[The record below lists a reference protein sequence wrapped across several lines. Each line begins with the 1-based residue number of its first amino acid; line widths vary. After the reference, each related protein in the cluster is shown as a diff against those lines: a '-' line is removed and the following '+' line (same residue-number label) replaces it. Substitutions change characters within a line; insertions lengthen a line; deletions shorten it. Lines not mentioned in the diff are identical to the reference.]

1 MRSGTLS
8 VIAVITMLLLG
19 VAPAFA
25 QDEPASA
32 PATLPFPAG
41 ARIGYVDLQRVL
53 AGSTEGQA
61 SNARVQE
68 LTDQKIAEI
77 EARNNDLQA
86 ELQTSNQSLQDSQQK
101 LAQGESVMSGEAR
114 INLQREISRMQ
125 LDMQRQTQDAQAEME
140 RVQQDAQGEIEALQ
154 QELQIEFE
162 TLLSPAIDE
171 VATEK
176 GLDFLMTVGSGVIWA
191 NRYLDLTQD
200 VIDKLNSEPSSP

>member
-8 VIAVITMLLLG
+8 VIAIITVLLLG
-19 VAPAFA
+19 TAPVFA
-25 QDEPASA
+25 QDEPAAA

-53 AGSTEGQA
+53 AGSAEGQA
-61 SNARVQE
+61 SNTRVQE
-68 LTDQKIAEI
+68 LTDEKIGEI
-77 EARNNDLQA
+77 EARNNELQA
-86 ELQTSNQSLQDSQQK
+86 ELQTANQLLQDSQQK

-140 RVQQDAQGEIEALQ
+140 RVQQDAQQEIEALQ

-176 GLDFLMTVGSGVIWA
+176 GLDFLMAVGPGVIWA
-191 NRYLDLTQD
+191 NRSLDLTQA
-200 VIDKLNSEPSSP
+200 VIDKLNVEPVSP

>member
-8 VIAVITMLLLG
+8 VIAVITVLLG
-19 VAPAFA
+19 AAPAFA
-25 QDEPASA
+25 QDEPAAA

-53 AGSTEGQA
+53 AGSTEGRA
-61 SNARVQE
+61 SNERVQE
-68 LTDQKIAEI
+68 LTDQKISEI
-77 EARNNDLQA
+77 EGRNNELQA
-86 ELQTSNQSLQDSQQK
+86 ELQASSQLLQDSQQK

-114 INLQREISRMQ
+114 INLQREINRMQ

-171 VATEK
+171 VASEK
-176 GLDFLMTVGSGVIWA
+176 GLDFMMAVGPGVVWA
-191 NRYLDLTQD
+191 NRSLDLTQE
-200 VIDKLNSEPSSP
+200 VIDKLNSEPSTP

>member
-8 VIAVITMLLLG
+8 VIAIITVLLLG
-19 VAPAFA
+19 TAPVFA
-25 QDEPASA
+25 QDEPAAA

-53 AGSTEGQA
+53 AGSAEGQA
-61 SNARVQE
+61 SNTRVQE
-68 LTDQKIAEI
+68 LTDEKIAEI
-77 EARNNDLQA
+77 ETRNNELQA
-86 ELQTSNQSLQDSQQK
+86 ELQTSNQLLQDSQQK

-140 RVQQDAQGEIEALQ
+140 RVQQDAQQEIEALQ

-176 GLDFLMTVGSGVIWA
+176 GLDFLMAVGPGVIWA
-191 NRYLDLTQD
+191 NRSLDLTQD
-200 VIDKLNSEPSSP
+200 VINKLNSEPLTP

>member
-1 MRSGTLS
+1 MKSGTLS

-19 VAPAFA
+19 VVPAFA
-25 QDEPASA
+25 QDEPAAA

-61 SNARVQE
+61 SNAQVQE

-77 EARNNDLQA
+77 EGRNNELQVELQA
-86 ELQTSNQSLQDSQQK
+86 SNQLLQDSQQK

-176 GLDFLMTVGSGVIWA
+176 GLDFLMAVGPGVIWA
-191 NRYLDLTQD
+191 NRSLDLTQE
-200 VIDKLNSEPSSP
+200 VIDKLNSEPSAP

>member
-8 VIAVITMLLLG
+8 VIADITMLLLG
-19 VAPAFA
+19 MAPAFA
-25 QDEPASA
+25 QDEPAAA

-171 VATEK
+171 VATEI
-176 GLDFLMTVGSGVIWA
+176 GLDFLMAVGPGVIWA
-191 NRYLDLTQD
+191 NRSLDLTQD

>member
-8 VIAVITMLLLG
+8 VLAIITVLLLG
-19 VAPAFA
+19 TAPVFA
-25 QDEPASA
+25 QDEPAAA

-53 AGSTEGQA
+53 AGSAEGQA
-61 SNARVQE
+61 SNTRVQE
-68 LTDQKIAEI
+68 LTDEKIGEI
-77 EARNNDLQA
+77 EARNNELQD
-86 ELQTSNQSLQDSQQK
+86 ELQTANQLLQDSQQK

-140 RVQQDAQGEIEALQ
+140 RVQQDAQGGIEALQ

-176 GLDFLMTVGSGVIWA
+176 GLDFLMAVGPGVIWA
-191 NRYLDLTQD
+191 NRSLDLTQA
-200 VIDKLNSEPSSP
+200 VIDKLNVEPVSP

>member
-8 VIAVITMLLLG
+8 VMAVIAVFLG
-19 VAPAFA
+19 TAPVFA
-25 QDEPASA
+25 QDEPAAA

-53 AGSTEGQA
+53 AGSADGRA
-61 SNARVQE
+61 SNERVQE
-68 LTDQKIAEI
+68 LTDQKISEI
-77 EARNNDLQA
+77 EARNT
-86 ELQTSNQSLQDSQQK
+86 ELQTELQASNQVLQDSQQK
-101 LAQGESVMSGEAR
+101 LVQGESVMSGEAR

-140 RVQQDAQGEIEALQ
+140 RVQQDAQGEIEAMT

-171 VATEK
+171 IATEK
-176 GLDFLMTVGSGVIWA
+176 GLDFLMAVGPGVIWA
-191 NRYLDLTQD
+191 NRSLDLTQE
-200 VIDKLNSEPSSP
+200 VINKLNSEPLSP

>member
-8 VIAVITMLLLG
+8 VIAIITVLLLG
-19 VAPAFA
+19 TAPVFA
-25 QDEPASA
+25 QDEPAAA

-53 AGSTEGQA
+53 AGSAEGQA
-61 SNARVQE
+61 SNTRVQE
-68 LTDQKIAEI
+68 LTDEKIGEI
-77 EARNNDLQA
+77 EARNNELQA
-86 ELQTSNQSLQDSQQK
+86 ELQTANQLLQDSQQK

-140 RVQQDAQGEIEALQ
+140 RVQQEAQQEIEALQ

-176 GLDFLMTVGSGVIWA
+176 GLDFLMAVGPGVIWA
-191 NRYLDLTQD
+191 NRSLDLTQA
-200 VIDKLNSEPSSP
+200 VIDKLNVEPVSP

>member
-8 VIAVITMLLLG
+8 VIAVITVLLLG
-19 VAPAFA
+19 TAPVFA
-25 QDEPASA
+25 QDEPVAA

-53 AGSTEGQA
+53 AGSAEGQA

-68 LTDQKIAEI
+68 LTDEKIGEI
-77 EARNNDLQA
+77 EARNTELQA
-86 ELQTSNQSLQDSQQK
+86 ELQTANQLLQDSQQK

-176 GLDFLMTVGSGVIWA
+176 GLDFLMAVGPGVIWA
-191 NRYLDLTQD
+191 NRSLDLTQA
-200 VIDKLNSEPSSP
+200 VIDKLNSDPSSP

>member
-8 VIAVITMLLLG
+8 VIAIITVLLLG
-19 VAPAFA
+19 TAPVFA
-25 QDEPASA
+25 QDEPAAA

-53 AGSTEGQA
+53 AGSAEGQA
-61 SNARVQE
+61 SNTRVQE
-68 LTDQKIAEI
+68 LTDEKIGEI
-77 EARNNDLQA
+77 EARNNELQD
-86 ELQTSNQSLQDSQQK
+86 ELQTANQLLQDSQQK

-140 RVQQDAQGEIEALQ
+140 RVQQDAQQEIEALQ

-176 GLDFLMTVGSGVIWA
+176 GLDFLMAVGPGVIWA
-191 NRYLDLTQD
+191 NRSLDLTQA
-200 VIDKLNSEPSSP
+200 VIDKLNVEPVSP

>member
-19 VAPAFA
+19 MAPAFA
-25 QDEPASA
+25 QDEPAAA

-176 GLDFLMTVGSGVIWA
+176 GLDFLMAVGPGVIWA
-191 NRYLDLTQD
+191 NRSLDLTQD
-200 VIDKLNSEPSSP
+200 VIDKLNS

>member
-19 VAPAFA
+19 MAPAFA
-25 QDEPASA
+25 QDEPAAA

-176 GLDFLMTVGSGVIWA
+176 GLDFLMAVGPGVIWA
-191 NRYLDLTQD
+191 NRSLDLTQD